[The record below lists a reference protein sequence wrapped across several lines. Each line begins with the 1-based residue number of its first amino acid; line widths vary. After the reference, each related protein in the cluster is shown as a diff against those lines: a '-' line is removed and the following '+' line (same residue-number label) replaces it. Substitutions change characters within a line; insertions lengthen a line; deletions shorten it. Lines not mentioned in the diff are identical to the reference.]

1 MDELLKKINDLN
13 NRCINKNIITFTN
26 FLTPTE
32 KQQIIINLKD
42 TKVIFF
48 GGKENSE
55 RVRAF
60 FLPEYINEVDFSQY
74 IIVLKAEFSFKNL
87 SHRDFLGSL
96 LSLGIDRKCI
106 GDILVFE
113 KEAYFFVTK
122 DISKF
127 VITNLT
133 KVGNIGVKISQV
145 GFDDVPDLK
154 PKFKE
159 INFTVSSLRLD
170 SIVAGAIKESREKTS
185 SYIKNGLVL
194 LNYIECVDVS
204 KEVKENDIFSVKGYG
219 KFILSEIGGKS
230 RREKIFIKVNKY
242 V

>member
-1 MDELLKKINDLN
+1 MDEFLKKINDLN

-32 KQQIIINLKD
+32 KQKIIINLNN

-60 FLPEYINEVDFSQY
+60 FVPEYIEEVNYSEY
-74 IIVLKAEFSFKNL
+74 IIVLKAEFSFKKL
-87 SHRDFLGSL
+87 SHRDFLGAL

-127 VITNLT
+127 IITNLT
-133 KVGNIGVKISQV
+133 KVGNVGIKISQV
-145 GFDDVPDLK
+145 NFDEVPNLE

-170 SIVAGAIKESREKTS
+170 SIVAGAIKESREKAS
-185 SYIKNGLVL
+185 GYIKNRLVL
-194 LNYIECVDVS
+194 LNYIECMDAS
-204 KEVKENDIFSVKGYG
+204 KELKENDIFSVKGYG

-230 RREKIFIKVNKY
+230 RRDKVFVKVNKY

>member
-1 MDELLKKINDLN
+1 MHGSQASCSETD
-13 NRCINKNIITFTN
+13 R
-26 FLTPTE
+26 
-32 KQQIIINLKD
+32 
-42 TKVIFF
+42 
-48 GGKENSE
+48 KENSE

-60 FLPEYINEVDFSQY
+60 FVPEYIEEVNYSEY
-74 IIVLKAEFSFKNL
+74 IIVLKAEFSFKKL

-127 VITNLT
+127 IITNLT
-133 KVGNIGVKISQV
+133 KVGNVGIKISEV
-145 GFDDVPDLK
+145 NFDEVPKLE

-170 SIVAGAIKESREKTS
+170 SIVAGAIKESREKAS
-185 SYIKNGLVL
+185 GYIKNGLVL
-194 LNYIECVDVS
+194 LNYIECMDIS
-204 KEVKENDIFSVKGYG
+204 KEVKENDIFSVKGCG
-219 KFILSEIGGKS
+219 KFVLSEIGGKS
-230 RREKIFIKVNKY
+230 RREKVFVKVKKY